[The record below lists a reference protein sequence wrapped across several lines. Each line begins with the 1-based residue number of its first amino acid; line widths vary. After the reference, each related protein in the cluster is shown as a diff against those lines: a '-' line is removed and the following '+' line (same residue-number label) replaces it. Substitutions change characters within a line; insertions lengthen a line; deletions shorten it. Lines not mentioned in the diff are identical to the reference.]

1 MAAKLDEIL
10 AIAEKYAIPLI
21 EDAAEALGATFKGQA
36 LGTFGQYGILSFNGN
51 KIISTSGGGALLLAS
66 KTERQRALFL
76 ATQARDNAPHFQHS
90 EIGYNYRL
98 SNILAA
104 LGNAQLQNLEERV
117 NKRRAIYEAYGQ
129 AFEKLNAVL
138 GKSIVKSTHEEI
150 DVQSNRWLSTFLV
163 EPHQSI
169 TATTWR
175 DVLDKNGIESRPLW
189 KPMHQQPVFSN
200 YLFFGDHTSDRI
212 FEQGICLPSGFD
224 LSTDQINEITG
235 LILSL
240 YK

>member
-1 MAAKLDEIL
+1 M
-10 AIAEKYAIPLI
+10 
-21 EDAAEALGATFKGQA
+21 
-36 LGTFGQYGILSFNGN
+36 
-51 KIISTSGGGALLLAS
+51 LAS

-138 GKSIVKSTHEEI
+138 GKSIVKSTHEEF
-150 DVQSNRWLSTFLV
+150 DVHSNRWLSTFLV
-163 EPHQSI
+163 QPHQSI
-169 TATTWR
+169 TATSWR
-175 DVLDKNGIESRPLW
+175 DLLEKNGIESRPLW